1 MYEFSFKFDTVLYQF
16 LVTGTS
22 DKCLKCIDQLLTLS
36 SFILYPL
43 SFFLYSPFNWYS
55 DKNTHHERFYMV
67 Q

>member
-1 MYEFSFKFDTVLYQF
+1 MYEFSFKFDTVLYKF

-22 DKCLKCIDQLLTLS
+22 DKCLKCKDQLP
-36 SFILYPL
+36 ILYPL